1 MAAATITNY
10 IQISDPNVEVVQLTA
25 TDAETYTSRKFSK
38 VAGVVATANVDVD
51 AHINAVPTD
60 GTSGAAAT
68 ITINWAGQTDKL
80 MTLVI
85 YGKLGN

>member
-1 MAAATITNY
+1 MALATVTTRIPV
-10 IQISDPNVEVVQLTA
+10 SDPNVEVVQLTA
-25 TDAETYTSRKFSK
+25 SDGETYTSQKFSI

-51 AHINAVPTD
+51 AHLNAVPTN
-60 GTSGAAAT
+60 GSSGAAAS
-68 ITINWAGQTDKL
+68 IAINWAAQTDKL